1 MENSN
6 IGNLMETTMNKI
18 REIVDVDTV
27 VGSPITTPDGVT
39 LIPIS
44 RVSYAFASGGSDFR
58 VKENSNLGFGGG
70 NGAGVRIEPV
80 GFLVVCGDS
89 VRMISVTSP
98 ANTPI
103 DRIIERAPELIDTVE
118 GLVRKYVKP
127 KDKDKDKDKEKDKEK
142 A

>member
-1 MENSN
+1 MENTN

-39 LIPIS
+39 LIPLS

-58 VKENSNLGFGGG
+58 VKEHSNLGFGGG
-70 NGAGVRIEPV
+70 NGAGVRIEPI
-80 GFLVVCGDS
+80 GFLVANGDS
-89 VRMISVTSP
+89 VRMISVTGP
-98 ANTPI
+98 ANTPV

-118 GLVRKYVKP
+118 GLIRKYAKP
-127 KDKDKDKDKEKDKEK
+127 KDKDKKKDKDQEKE
-142 A
+142 